1 MKRQPPSLTREM
13 ALYAQGYRRIAGL
26 DEAGRGAWAGPL
38 TAAAVT
44 LPLGRP
50 DLADALEGVCDSK
63 QLAPAKRETLYST
76 IVRVAVAVGVGIV
89 PPADVDSLGVVEATR
104 RAMALSLEAL
114 GPPPDYLIIDFLA
127 LPAQPIPQLAI
138 IHADALCLSVAAA
151 SIIAKVSRDRLMV
164 ALGERFPAYGFAR
177 HKGYG
182 TALHR
187 QALARSGPSPLHRL
201 SYAPLRALL
210 AAPANCVAL

>member
-1 MKRQPPSLTREM
+1 LTREM
-13 ALYAQGYRRIAGL
+13 ALYVRGYRRIAGL

-38 TAAAVT
+38 VAAAVI

-50 DLADALEGVCDSK
+50 DLADALGEVRDSK
-63 QLAPAKRETLYST
+63 QLSPPKRQTLYSL
-76 IVRVAVAVGVGIV
+76 IVQVAVAVGIGIV
-89 PPADVDSLGVVEATR
+89 PPADVDSLGVVGATR
-104 RAMALSLEAL
+104 RAMILGLEAL
-114 GPPPDYLIIDFLA
+114 GPPPDYLLIDYLS

-138 IHADALCLSVAAA
+138 THGDALCLSIAAA
-151 SIIAKVSRDRLMV
+151 SIIAKVSRDRLMA

-201 SYAPLRALL
+201 SFAPLRALL
-210 AAPANCVAL
+210 PAPT